1 MVRQHPCADPYLSL
15 ASTAMLTQFRDLNG
29 VSILCTGEE
38 RIPLVLYLLCTGWD
52 QTPKA
57 VKIYITGI
65 SDLSQASKDD
75 VKAKFK
81 AK

>member
-1 MVRQHPCADPYLSL
+1 M
-15 ASTAMLTQFRDLNG
+15 ST
-29 VSILCTGEE
+29 
-38 RIPLVLYLLCTGWD
+38 TGWD
-52 QTPKA
+52 QTQKA

-81 AK
+81 TK